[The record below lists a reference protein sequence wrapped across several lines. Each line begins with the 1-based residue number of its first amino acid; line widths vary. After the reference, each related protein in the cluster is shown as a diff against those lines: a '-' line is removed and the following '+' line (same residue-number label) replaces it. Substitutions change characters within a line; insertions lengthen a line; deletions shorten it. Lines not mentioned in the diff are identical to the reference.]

1 LIETSEPRFSV
12 EALAYDPVP
21 TMMPGSLPILHGRGS
36 SENIPNRFEKIE
48 LQPDGDYLDAE
59 EAVAPATV
67 FYRDSSRSI
76 IASND
81 SPDVGF
87 EKSINAYRGCEHG
100 CIYCYARPT
109 HEWLGFS
116 PGLDFETKIMV
127 KENAAQLLR
136 AELASPRWEPTTL
149 SMSGVTDCYQPG
161 ERRFRL
167 TRECLEVLREFRN
180 PVGVI
185 TKNHLVTRDIDLL
198 ADMAKQSLAMAMISI
213 TTLDAELARKMEPR
227 TSSPRRRLEAV
238 RALANAGVPVG
249 VMVAPTIPGLTD
261 HEIPTILA
269 AAADAG
275 ATTAG
280 YVPVRLPFAVKDL
293 FERWLSDHF
302 PDRKEKVLNR
312 IRSLRGGKLND
323 ANFMTRMRGEG
334 VWADQLKSMFK
345 LAKRRAGLD
354 GPFPSLTTE
363 AFRRPT
369 GGQLELWK

>member
-1 LIETSEPRFSV
+1 MDR
-12 EALAYDPVP
+12 
-21 TMMPGSLPILHGRGS
+21 SLPVLHGRGTS
-36 SENIPNRFEKIE
+36 GNVANRFEKIE
-48 LQPDGDYLDAE
+48 LEPDGDYLDAE
-59 EAVAPATV
+59 EAIAPATV

-136 AELASPRWEPTTL
+136 AELASARWEPTTL
-149 SMSGVTDCYQPG
+149 AMSGVTDCYQPA

-167 TRECLEVLREFRN
+167 TRACLEVLREFRN

-198 ADMAKQSLAMAMISI
+198 SEMAKQNLAMAMISI
-213 TTLDAELARKMEPR
+213 TTLDTELARKMEPR
-227 TSSPRRRLEAV
+227 TSSPRRRLEAI
-238 RALANAGVPVG
+238 RALAAAGVPVG
-249 VMVAPTIPGLTD
+249 VMVAPIIPGLTD

-269 AAADAG
+269 AAAAAG

-280 YVPVRLPFAVKDL
+280 YIPVRLPFAVKDL
-293 FERWLSDHF
+293 FERWLADHF

-323 ANFMTRMRGEG
+323 ANFVTRMRGEG
-334 VWADQLKSMFK
+334 IWADQLKSMFK

-354 GPFPSLTTE
+354 GPFPSLSTAE
-363 AFRRPT
+363 FRKPE
-369 GGQLELWK
+369 GGQLELW

>member
-1 LIETSEPRFSV
+1 MT
-12 EALAYDPVP
+12 
-21 TMMPGSLPILHGRGS
+21 SLPLIQGRGS
-36 SENIPNRFEKIE
+36 SGNLANRFEKIE
-48 LQPDGDYLDAE
+48 LEPDGDYLDAE
-59 EAVAPATV
+59 EAIAPATV

-161 ERRFRL
+161 ERRFKL
-167 TRECLEVLREFRN
+167 TRACLEVLREFRN

-198 ADMAKQSLAMAMISI
+198 AEMAKENLAMAMISI
-213 TTLDAELARKMEPR
+213 TTLDADLARKMEPR

-238 RALANAGVPVG
+238 RALVAAGIPVG
-249 VMVAPTIPGLTD
+249 VMVAPVIPGLTD
-261 HEIPTILA
+261 HEIPGILEA
-269 AAADAG
+269 AAEAG

-293 FERWLSDHF
+293 FERWLADHF

-323 ANFMTRMRGEG
+323 ANFVTRMRGEG
-334 VWADQLKSMFK
+334 IWAEQIKTVFD
-345 LAKRRAGLD
+345 LAKRKAGLD
-354 GPFPSLTTE
+354 RPLPAVSVDS
-363 AFRRPT
+363 FRRPV
-369 GGQLELWK
+369 GADGQLALWG